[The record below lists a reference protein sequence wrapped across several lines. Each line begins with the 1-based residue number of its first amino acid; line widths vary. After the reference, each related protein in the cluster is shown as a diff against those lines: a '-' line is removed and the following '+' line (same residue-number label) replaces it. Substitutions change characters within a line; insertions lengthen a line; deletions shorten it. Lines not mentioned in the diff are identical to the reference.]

1 MVMVDGS
8 DCSFGNFMIA
18 EKDEISMESEVVN
31 QLEILPPAVL
41 DGVQTLDH
49 ETDNEEDVKIK
60 AVEKETK
67 AEQGERKTEEHL
79 NEPKVETRNDEAKN
93 SGAVPMGFETARS
106 PEKRDDGLTPPSL
119 EKGCNYAKGRWVAE
133 SRQPLYS
140 GFGGKDGPEVVD
152 VGSEYGL
159 VKAAATDY
167 AMHLDRPPAFL
178 QHYLHR
184 FNVLVLNTGHH
195 WNRGKLNVNR
205 WVMYVGGEPIRGRK
219 LAEIGNAKNFAVY
232 SVIKWLDSQLPHHP
246 QLKAFF
252 RTISPR
258 HFSNGDWNTGGR
270 CDNTIPLAGGDKVS
284 QDESVVAGAVKGTGV
299 RLLDIT
305 ALSQLREEGH
315 ISQYSLKASDG
326 VQHCLHWCLPV
337 GEPSPTNKR
346 YNAAKIFSHP
356 DVIAEEPR
364 CGIEQV
370 HTLLQKDVKRPIG
383 WPMGGYPRPQAP
395 AASTSVAS
403 MEK

>member
-18 EKDEISMESEVVN
+18 EKGEISMESEN

-49 ETDNEEDVKIK
+49 EIDNEEDVKIK
-60 AVEKETK
+60 AIEKETK

-119 EKGCNYAKGRWVAE
+119 EKG
-133 SRQPLYS
+133 
-140 GFGGKDGPEVVD
+140 GKDGPEVVD

-195 WNRGKLNVNR
+195 W
-205 WVMYVGGEPIRGRK
+205 I
-219 LAEIGNAKNFAVY
+219 
-232 SVIKWLDSQLPHHP
+232 
-246 QLKAFF
+246 
-252 RTISPR
+252 
-258 HFSNGDWNTGGR
+258 
-270 CDNTIPLAGGDKVS
+270 
-284 QDESVVAGAVKGTGV
+284 AGAV
-299 RLLDIT
+299 
-305 ALSQLREEGH
+305 S
-315 ISQYSLKASDG
+315 SLGCSSINGK
-326 VQHCLHWCLPV
+326 
-337 GEPSPTNKR
+337 
-346 YNAAKIFSHP
+346 
-356 DVIAEEPR
+356 VIYAR
-364 CGIEQV
+364 
-370 HTLLQKDVKRPIG
+370 
-383 WPMGGYPRPQAP
+383 PMGIPSGPCHSYLY
-395 AASTSVAS
+395 
-403 MEK
+403 